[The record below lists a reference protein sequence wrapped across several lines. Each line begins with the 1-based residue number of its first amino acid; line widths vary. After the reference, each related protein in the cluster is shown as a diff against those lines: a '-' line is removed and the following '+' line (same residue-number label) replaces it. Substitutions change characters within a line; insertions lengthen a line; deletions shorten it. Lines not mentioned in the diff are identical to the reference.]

1 LNLRR
6 LLAGIVASC
15 FVVVLPLTAGA
26 TAPLVQPP
34 AALSVGVDTVDFATQ
49 NPAAGRLFEYTDFF
63 TGQTGG
69 TAADRAI
76 NVHQGDVVAFT
87 AAPFSFHIVGVAA
100 DEAAARRA
108 YPVVLT
114 DTDGSVSKAT
124 GLPKLILGPSNF
136 PITAGNATTGG
147 GFIDFSRGNG
157 PPDCGIYE
165 LGQSVCTFTGGP
177 DVEVAGPNTGVDW
190 PTLLSTGR
198 FVPAFSSWNIQVNAP
213 VGTYHFFCFIHPG
226 MRGTVNVSTNPRTTI
241 TQAAVATQLADDKAG
256 ALSAEAAVSPSSF
269 TGGVPGTRTYA
280 VHVGISDADQRVA
293 IDEVL
298 PNKPLSLAPGD
309 KIHYEWR
316 DPHNV
321 HSVVFP
327 IESPLVPSPFGVDCM
342 NRYIGFGMTGLVKNC
357 AAVHLSAFEL
367 IADPGNS
374 LTHLSDPTQL
384 VDSGVLIGTDYGVT
398 PTAQDWSVTAN
409 SPGTYHFQC
418 TIHDWM
424 RQAVTIS

>member
-1 LNLRR
+1 MNLRR
-6 LLAGIVASC
+6 LLAGIVAPF
-15 FVVVLPLTAGA
+15 FVIVLPLSARA
-26 TAPLVQPP
+26 TTPVQPA
-34 AALSVGVDTVDFATQ
+34 AALSVGVDNLDFGTQ
-49 NPAAGRLFEYTDFF
+49 NPPAGRVFEYTDFF
-63 TGQTGG
+63 TGQTSG
-69 TAADRAI
+69 TAADRVI

-87 AAPFSFHIVGVAA
+87 AAPFSFHIVGLAA
-100 DEAAARRA
+100 NEAAARAA
-108 YPVVLT
+108 YPVVLA

-136 PITAGNATTGG
+136 PITGGSAAGG
-147 GFIDFSRGNG
+147 GFIDFSRPNG

-165 LGQSVCTFTGGP
+165 IGESVCRFAGGN

-226 MRGTVNVSTNPRTTI
+226 MRGTVNVSTGPRTTI
-241 TQAAVATQLADDKAG
+241 TPAAVATQLADDKAG
-256 ALSAEAAVSPSSF
+256 ALSAEAAVSSPSF
-269 TGGVPGTRTYA
+269 TGGAPGTRTYT
-280 VHVGISDADQRVA
+280 VHMGINEAHERVA

-298 PNKPLSLAPGD
+298 PNQALSLAPGD
-309 KIHYEWR
+309 QIHYEWR

-321 HSVVFP
+321 HSVAFP
-327 IESPLVPSPFGVDCM
+327 TDSPLLPAPFGVDCM
-342 NRYIGFGMTGLVKNC
+342 NRYVGFGMTGLVKNC
-357 AAVHLSAFEL
+357 AAVHLSAFEFV
-367 IADPGNS
+367 ADPGNS

-384 VDSGVLIGTDYGVT
+384 VDSGVLIGTGYNVT

-418 TIHDWM
+418 TIHDFM
-424 RQAVTIS
+424 RQVVTIG

>member
-1 LNLRR
+1 MTLRR
-6 LLAGIVASC
+6 LLAGVVASS
-15 FVVVLPLTAGA
+15 FVVVLPITAGA
-26 TAPLVQPP
+26 TTQPA
-34 AALSVGVDTVDFATQ
+34 AALSVGVDALDFATQ
-49 NPAAGRLFEYTDFF
+49 NLAAGRVFEYTDFF

-76 NVHQGDVVAFT
+76 NVHRGDVVAFT
-87 AAPFSFHIVGVAA
+87 AAPFSFHIVGLAT
-100 DEAAARRA
+100 DEGAARAA

-136 PITAGNATTGG
+136 PITGGSTTGG
-147 GFIDFSRGNG
+147 GIINFNSGSG

-165 LGQSVCTFTGGP
+165 LGQSVCTFTGGN

-190 PTLLSTGR
+190 PTLLKTGQ
-198 FVPAFSSWNIQVNAP
+198 FVPAFSSWNIQINAP

-226 MRGTVNVSTNPRTTI
+226 MRGTLNVSTSPRTTV
-241 TQAAVATQLADDKAG
+241 TSAAVNTQLAADRAS
-256 ALSAEAAVSPSSF
+256 ALTAEAALSSASF
-269 TGGVPGTRTYA
+269 TGGVPGTRTYT
-280 VHVGISDADQRVA
+280 VHMGINEANERVA

-298 PNKPLSLAPGD
+298 PNQPLNLAPGD

-321 HSVVFP
+321 HSVAFP
-327 IESPLVPSPFGVDCM
+327 TDSPMLPPPFGVDCM
-342 NRYIGFGMTGLVKNC
+342 NRYVGFGMTGLVSNC
-357 AAVHLSAFEL
+357 AAVHLGAFEL
-367 IADPGNS
+367 VVDPGNS
-374 LTHLSDPTQL
+374 LKHLSDPTQL
-384 VDSGVLIGTDYGVT
+384 VDSGVLIGTGYNLT

-409 SPGTYHFQC
+409 GPGTYHFQC

>member
-1 LNLRR
+1 MTLRH

-26 TAPLVQPP
+26 TTTQPA
-34 AALSVGVDTVDFATQ
+34 AALSVGVDTLDSATQ
-49 NPAAGRLFEYTDFF
+49 NQFTGRVFEYTDFF

-69 TAADRAI
+69 TAADRVI

-87 AAPFSFHIVGVAA
+87 AAPFSFHIVGLAA
-100 DEAAARRA
+100 DEAAARAA
-108 YPVVLT
+108 YPVVLN
-114 DTDGSVSKAT
+114 DADGSVSKAT
-124 GLPKLILGPSNF
+124 GLPKIILGPSNF
-136 PITAGNATTGG
+136 PITGGSTTGG
-147 GFIDFSRGNG
+147 GSIDFNRGNG

-165 LGQSVCTFTGGP
+165 IGESVCTFAGGN

-190 PTLLSTGR
+190 ATLFKTGH
-198 FVPAFSSWNIQVNAP
+198 FVSAFSSWNIQVNAA

-226 MRGTVNVSTNPRTTI
+226 MRGTVNVVGSGSPRTTI
-241 TQAAVATQLADDKAG
+241 TPAGVATQLAADRAS
-256 ALSAEAAVSPSSF
+256 ALTAEAPLSSASF
-269 TGGVPGTRTYA
+269 TGGVPGTRTYT
-280 VHVGISDADQRVA
+280 VHMGINEANERVA

-298 PNKPLSLAPGD
+298 PNQPLSLAPGD
-309 KIHYEWR
+309 KIHYAWR

-321 HSVVFP
+321 HSVAFP
-327 IESPLVPSPFGVDCM
+327 TGSPLLPSPFGVDCM
-342 NRYIGFGMTGLVKNC
+342 NRYVGFGMTGLVSNC
-357 AAVHLSAFEL
+357 AAVHLSPFEL

-384 VDSGVLIGTDYGVT
+384 VDSGVLFGTGYNVT

-418 TIHDWM
+418 TVHEWM
-424 RQAVTIS
+424 QQAVTVG